1 LRRYTRLGFP
11 YTAKAAKALAK
22 AAKALASLQLIVKHA
37 NKRCRIGIGSS
48 SGKLG

>member
-1 LRRYTRLGFP
+1 MRRYTRLGFP
-11 YTAKAAKALAK
+11 YTAK